1 MSSQGQIWK
10 RLYGPMVIVHERK
23 QSHTLYPPCNDYSL
37 SLFLSLSVSNTH
49 VHSHVHIDPPTTAC
63 SSCSFT
69 YESVFEL
76 HGLPGAPVCAYY
88 ERVKILS
95 GCIFPFQKP
104 FKTQR
109 SSENVKREQKLQT
122 QKSLLSFGL
131 ECVLLLQPLI
141 NQ

>member
-1 MSSQGQIWK
+1 MDPWSSYMRGSS
-10 RLYGPMVIVHERK
+10 L
-23 QSHTLYPPCNDYSL
+23 TLCTHPVMTIL
-37 SLFLSLSVSNTH
+37 SPSFPLSVSNTH
-49 VHSHVHIDPPTTAC
+49 VHTHVHIDPPTTAC

-109 SSENVKREQKLQT
+109 SSEKRNVNRNCKPRKASSPL
-122 QKSLLSFGL
+122 
-131 ECVLLLQPLI
+131 VL
-141 NQ
+141 NACYCCNH